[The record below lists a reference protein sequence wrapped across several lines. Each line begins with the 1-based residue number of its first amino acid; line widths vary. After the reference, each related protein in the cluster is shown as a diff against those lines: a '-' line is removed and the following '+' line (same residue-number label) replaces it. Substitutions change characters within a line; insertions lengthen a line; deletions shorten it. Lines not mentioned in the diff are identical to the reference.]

1 MSSDII
7 PVHLFSALAAEDW
20 ALNSAGGLMAA
31 YGHEIMSSDI
41 IPVHLF
47 SALAAENWALNSA
60 GGLMAA
66 YGHEIM
72 SGGRK
77 FKMR

>member
-1 MSSDII
+1 
-7 PVHLFSALAAEDW
+7 
-20 ALNSAGGLMAA
+20 MAV

-47 SALAAENWALNSA
+47 SAFAAENWALNSA